1 MQNSANLNRE
11 AGSFLI
17 EVMATGSYYGI
28 GRIARM
34 GRVAKVAVVVVL
46 AVVVIG
52 AGVYLSS
59 LDQTPTGPTSLLVT
73 TTGGPCTASP
83 DLNEVGI
90 PQNYYYE
97 QCLGLGDR
105 VSYGFLITASFGL
118 TFGGKVLSQ
127 YPVKV
132 ELVNLNGVGGIMFLK
147 NSTTDAQF
155 KDIESASGNQY
166 EVVISN
172 VTPQNNTFSL
182 SVDVK

>member
-1 MQNSANLNRE
+1 
-11 AGSFLI
+11 
-17 EVMATGSYYGI
+17 MATGSYHGI

-46 AVVVIG
+46 ALVVIG

-59 LDQTPTGPTSLLVT
+59 LGQTPTAGPTSLLVT
-73 TTGGPCTASP
+73 TTGGPCTATP
-83 DLNEVGI
+83 DLNEVGV
-90 PQNYYYE
+90 PQNYNYE
-97 QCLGLGDR
+97 GCLRLGGE

-118 TFGGKVLSQ
+118 TLAGTVLSQ

-132 ELVNLNGVGGIMFLK
+132 VLVNLNGVGGIMYLK

-155 KDIESASGNQY
+155 RDIESQSGNQY

-172 VTPQNNTFSL
+172 VTPQNNSI
-182 SVDVK
+182 SVAVQIK